1 METHSKPI
9 FITLLGIGMIAV
21 LILTFAAV
29 THRSPFALF
38 SKADQKTA
46 VLSVQQSPSAPDEYL
61 LFLDTKGETV
71 SFVRI
76 EAEYDKTTT
85 SIGEIKNTSPLLQ
98 SGTAPNMIFV
108 SSPKSVAATG
118 KIALVLGARLQ
129 DAAPTSPIIDIA
141 SIKIQSK
148 EGKSLSKKQDAPKTI
163 TVLKDRSQI
172 ITADGVPMGLDVV
185 YAIPQPTG
193 STTKRKK

>member
-1 METHSKPI
+1 
-9 FITLLGIGMIAV
+9 MIAV
-21 LILTFAAV
+21 LILTFATV

-38 SKADQKTA
+38 SRADQKTA

-118 KIALVLGARLQ
+118 KIVLVLGARPQ

-163 TVLKDRSQI
+163 SVIKDRSQI
-172 ITADGVPMGLDVV
+172 VTADGTPMGLDVV

-193 STTKRKK
+193 STTKRK